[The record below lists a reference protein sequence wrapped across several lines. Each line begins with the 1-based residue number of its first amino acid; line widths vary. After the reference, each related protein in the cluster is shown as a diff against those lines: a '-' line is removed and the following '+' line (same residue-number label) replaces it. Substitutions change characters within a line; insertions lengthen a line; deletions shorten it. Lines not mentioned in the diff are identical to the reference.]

1 MDLNTIWFL
10 LISFLLTGYAILDG
24 FDLGVGVLHLFARD
38 NRERRVHMNSIGP
51 VWDGNEVWLL
61 TAGGAMFAAFPVVYA
76 TVFSGLYL
84 AMMLILF
91 AMIFRAV
98 SLEFRSQVENPWWR
112 KFWDWSFGI
121 GSLIPAI
128 LFGAA
133 IGNILR
139 GLPID
144 ADGSLTVSF
153 LALLNPYAL
162 LIGILSLTMFVMHG
176 AAFLAIKTEGDLQK
190 RMVRWI
196 NRAWMAF
203 VALYLIATIAT
214 YFVAPFLFEGILVNP
229 LFWILFPLLLGAII
243 YIPIATRA
251 GKFFSAFLG
260 SAVTIALMISLMGIS
275 LFPRMVP
282 SSIDLGYSLTI
293 YNASSSQR
301 TLTVMLIIVLIG
313 MPIVIGYTA
322 WIYKIFMGKVVLT
335 EDSY

>member
-10 LISFLLTGYAILDG
+10 LISVLLIGYAILDG
-24 FDLGVGVLHLFARD
+24 FDLGVGVLHFFARND
-38 NRERRVHMNSIGP
+38 SERRIHMNSIGP

-84 AMMLILF
+84 AIMLILF

-98 SLEFRSQVENPWWR
+98 SIEFRSQVENPGWR
-112 KFWDWSFGI
+112 RFWDWSFGI

-133 IGNILR
+133 IGNILC

-144 ADGSLTVSF
+144 ADGSLNVSF

-162 LIGILSLTMFVMHG
+162 LVGMLSLTMFVMHG
-176 AAFLAIKTEGDLQK
+176 AAFLAIKTEGDLQQ
-190 RMVRWI
+190 RMVKWI
-196 NRAWMAF
+196 NGAWMAF
-203 VALYLIATIAT
+203 VALYLIATIAA
-214 YFVAPFLFEGILVNP
+214 YFTAPFLFEGILSNP
-229 LFWILFPLLLGAII
+229 LFWIVFPLLLGAII
-243 YIPIATRA
+243 YIPVATHA
-251 GKFFSAFLG
+251 GKFFGAFLS

-293 YNASSSQR
+293 YNASSSR
-301 TLTVMLIIVLIG
+301 YTLTVMLVIALVG
-313 MPIVIGYTA
+313 MPLVIAYTI

-335 EDSY
+335 EDNY